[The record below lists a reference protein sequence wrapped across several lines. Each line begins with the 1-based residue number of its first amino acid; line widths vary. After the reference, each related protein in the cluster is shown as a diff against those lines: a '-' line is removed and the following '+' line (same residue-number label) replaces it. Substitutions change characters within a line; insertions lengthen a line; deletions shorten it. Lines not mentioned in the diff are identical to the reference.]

1 LAAQEAAVAAQAAVV
16 AAVVADHQDLNFN
29 YLKFMKIKY
38 ILTVIA
44 IVALTKNSFA
54 QFSQD
59 AIRFS
64 GTQQGSTSRIKAVGN
79 AGTAIGGDLSSV
91 SGNPAGIGFFTHSEF
106 SITPELDG
114 SKVKS
119 TYLGQSGQ
127 ATRNTGNLNHAAVVI
142 YNQLAKPK
150 GADKTKGWLSVNYG
164 VGYSRT
170 NDFSENIRY
179 GGINRNNSINNYY
192 ADQANQYGLDGS
204 ALADFANAHNL
215 IDAYGVAP
223 NIAYESNTPSGAST
237 NQAAFIERSGGQS
250 ALDFSI
256 GANYSNKLYIGLGL
270 SFTDIRYNSFST
282 FSEDGTV
289 NVLENNKGI
298 DRNYSSDFAQDQVT
312 RGNGFSARLGLIY
325 KPVETVRLGATFTSP
340 TFYNI
345 DDAYSEGLSTR
356 ISNGNNYNDGTGTY
370 TTNYNLRTP
379 LKVAGGAAVFIK
391 QFGFITG
398 DIEYV
403 DYSSAHLSSN
413 DYTASGDNADIG
425 SLYKSAIN
433 AHIGAEARVTSAFLL
448 RGGYGIQGNARKENG
463 SDIKTSSAGVGF
475 RFGSYSI
482 DATYAH
488 STGSQIILPYDIGA
502 GTPTALLNRT
512 NNNGYLTLG
521 YRF

>member
-1 LAAQEAAVAAQAAVV
+1 MAAQPAVV
-16 AAVVADHQDLNFN
+16 AAAVADHQDLNFN

-54 QFSQD
+54 QYSQD

-106 SITPELDG
+106 SITPEYDG

-179 GGINRNNSINNYY
+179 GGNNANNSISDYY
-192 ADQANQYGLDGS
+192 AAQANQYGLDGS
-204 ALADFANAHNL
+204 SLANFANAHNQ
-215 IDAYGVAP
+215 IDFYDSKDAYV
-223 NIAYESNTPSGAST
+223 SNVFGTT
-237 NQAAFIERSGGQS
+237 KQAAFIERSGGQS

-282 FSEDGTV
+282 FSEDGTI
-289 NVLENNKGI
+289 NVLENNAGVN
-298 DRNYSSDFAQDQVT
+298 RNYSSDFAQDQVT

-325 KPVETVRLGATFTSP
+325 KPVEAVRLGATFTSP

-370 TTNYNLRTP
+370 TLNYNLRTP

-413 DYTASGDNADIG
+413 VDYDASGDNSDIG
-425 SLYKSAIN
+425 RLYKSAIN

-463 SDIKTSSAGVGF
+463 SDIKTASAGVGF